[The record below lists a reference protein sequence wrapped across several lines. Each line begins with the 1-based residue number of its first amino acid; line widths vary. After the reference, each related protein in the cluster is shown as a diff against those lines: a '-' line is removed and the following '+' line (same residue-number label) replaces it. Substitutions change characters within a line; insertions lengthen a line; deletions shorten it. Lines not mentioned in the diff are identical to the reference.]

1 MKRSQ
6 IREKS
11 RAAQLHVTAVI
22 WLCTQTSC
30 LWIQN
35 KFQHSVLFTFISW
48 FLTSLFHLC
57 PDAKTNKIILF
68 VISFNIKFLEFF
80 EERLA
85 CGELQEESS
94 MMKDEDEELC
104 SGNPNICWGKHVWA
118 SGSFF
123 IHGNVSKPRPLWRQP
138 EKPLKPL
145 KVSLAVM
152 MEDEGGGWA
161 PDSSWGR
168 CEGVRR
174 PAASPSIRLL
184 TDFSSCVVF
193 VQQKVKRWSSNRGK
207 KLHET

>member
-1 MKRSQ
+1 MIPDESLPSLPRCKN
-6 IREKS
+6 K
-11 RAAQLHVTAVI
+11 
-22 WLCTQTSC
+22 
-30 LWIQN
+30 QN
-35 KFQHSVLFTFISW
+35 YF
-48 FLTSLFHLC
+48 
-57 PDAKTNKIILF
+57 ILF
-68 VISFNIKFLEFF
+68 VIGFNIKFLEFF

-85 CGELQEESS
+85 CSELQEESS

-104 SGNPNICWGKHVWA
+104 SGNPNICWGKYVWA